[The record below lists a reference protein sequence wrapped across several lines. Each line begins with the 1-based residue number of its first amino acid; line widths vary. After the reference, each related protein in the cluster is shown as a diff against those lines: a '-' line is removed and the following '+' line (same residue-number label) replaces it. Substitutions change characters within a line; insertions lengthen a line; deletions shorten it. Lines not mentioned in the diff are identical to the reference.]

1 MRTSTVARRGRRP
14 VPPDGGSSDPVPLIA
29 AGTSGTP
36 AAMARRAA
44 PRWKSP
50 VRPSRDRLPSGKTIT
65 SCPAASSRAAAARS
79 ALPPPDRRT
88 GNAAHSARQVPRR
101 TAPRNQ

>member
-1 MRTSTVARRGRRP
+1 MRTITVARRGRRP
-14 VPPDGGSSDPVPLIA
+14 VPSCGGSSVPVSLIA
-29 AGTSGTP
+29 TGTSGTP

-79 ALPPPDRRT
+79 ALPPPVRRT
-88 GNAAHSARQVPRR
+88 GNAAHSARQMLDRNGL
-101 TAPRNQ
+101 RNQ